1 MRSLAVA
8 AAVAALAT
16 LALAV
21 AAPAGAG
28 TAAFKIS
35 ASYDATPTFTDT
47 GAYVVASGSATGTEI
62 GAGQWND
69 TEFAAFTPS
78 GFDIT
83 GNLTLT
89 AANGDELFITYHAT
103 TPYPDPAT
111 GAFDPTGTFTITGG
125 TGRFANATGGG
136 TLSAHANAATP
147 ATTATLD
154 GTIDLE

>member
-1 MRSLAVA
+1 MRSFAVAAVA
-8 AAVAALAT
+8 AALAF
-16 LALAV
+16 AV

-35 ASYDATPTFTDT
+35 ASYDAIPTFTDT
-47 GAYVVASGSATGTEI
+47 GASVVAAGSAIGTDI

-69 TEFAAFTPS
+69 TEFAAFTPD

-89 AANGDELFITYHAT
+89 AANGDELFISYHAT

-111 GAFDPTGTFTITGG
+111 GAFNPAGTFTITGG

-136 TLSAHANAATP
+136 TLSAHANAGTP

-154 GTIDLE
+154 GTIDLG